1 MFFLVFLSRLIN
13 QKLIEMKRN
22 RDRRRFLRMKI
33 RQRAKRLRLCKFR
46 KMMQR
51 RRQLS
56 LLSNIPSLSFR
67 GFTEVR
73 APNNSSNL
81 SKYVNVFLFPPDFL
95 FWRFIWKYCVF
106 SLLILARQ
114 SSADLENSGSLSLM
128 SWHTLLKM
136 STFLLGVVSNCCW
149 AWSSP
154 HCSINKIVS
163 SRVQEYPLT
172 AIVFLIINI
181 LDNTRVFFAT
191 SMRIWSFTLFSSIA
205 IDLVRLHLTLD
216 LCK

>member
-1 MFFLVFLSRLIN
+1 
-13 QKLIEMKRN
+13 MKRN
-22 RDRRRFLRMKI
+22 RDRRGFLRMEI

-56 LLSNIPSLSFR
+56 LLSNIPSLSLR
-67 GFTEVR
+67 GFTEGR
-73 APNNSSNL
+73 EPNNSSNL

-136 STFLLGVVSNCCW
+136 SIFLLAVVSDCCW

-154 HCSINKIVS
+154 HSSINKTVS
-163 SRVQEYPLT
+163 SWVQKCPLS

-181 LDNTRVFFAT
+181 LNNIRVFFAP
-191 SMRIWSFTLFSSIA
+191 SMRICLFSSIA

-216 LCK
+216 RIK